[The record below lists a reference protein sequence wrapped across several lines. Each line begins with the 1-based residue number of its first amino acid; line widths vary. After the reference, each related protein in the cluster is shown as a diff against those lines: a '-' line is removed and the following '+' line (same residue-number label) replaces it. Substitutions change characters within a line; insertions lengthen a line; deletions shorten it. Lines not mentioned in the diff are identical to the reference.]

1 MIPVGQ
7 LTTLRE
13 RFRWFATEARE
24 RSELYHHLSSTLV
37 DRPEVLA
44 VLAAAHP
51 DQQRPNLLFAAVHDV
66 LLSGADDPLAE
77 HYPSVGGTRPVD
89 AGTTERFA
97 VFVQQFADPI
107 DQRIRTRATQTNEPG
122 RAAGLRPALAWVAGP
137 DRPLALVELGGSAG
151 LLLHLDRYRYRFGD
165 VEVGPAD
172 ARVRIEPQLRGTR
185 PEQLEFGRVAAR
197 TGIDRAPLSP
207 AAPDDARWLQACV
220 WPEDLPRMRR
230 LADALE
236 VATVH
241 GDVHQVRGDLVDH
254 LVPAVHAAPAD
265 ALVCVLHSAA
275 LAYLSPADRAAVE
288 QQLDEL
294 GTERDLAR
302 VGLEGGGFDPFIT
315 LEAGLPDP
323 AMGAERFVLGATT
336 WRDGHREDRL
346 LARMQPHGVWL
357 DWLGGAGPVQRAPP
371 G

>member
-1 MIPVGQ
+1 MIVNEQ
-7 LTTLRE
+7 LGTLRE

-24 RSELYHHLSSTLV
+24 RSELYHHLSATLA
-37 DRPEVLA
+37 DRPEVME

-51 DQQRPNLLFAAVHDV
+51 NQQRPNLLFAAVHDV

-77 HYPSVGGTRPVD
+77 YYPSVGGTRPVGAD
-89 AGTTERFA
+89 TTERFA
-97 VFVQQFADPI
+97 AFVRRFADPI

-122 RAAGLRPALAWVAGP
+122 RAAGLRPALASVAGS
-137 DRPLALVELGGSAG
+137 DRPLALVELGCSAG

-165 VEVGPAD
+165 VEVGPAG
-172 ARVRIEPQLRGTR
+172 AQVHIEPQLRGAR
-185 PEQLEFGRVAAR
+185 PEQLEIGRVAAR

-207 AAPDDARWLQACV
+207 TAPDDARWLQACV

-230 LADALE
+230 LADALDI
-236 VATVH
+236 AAAH
-241 GDVHQVRGDLVDH
+241 MDVHQVRGDLIDH
-254 LVPAVHAAPAD
+254 LAPTVRAAPAD

-275 LAYLSPADRAAVE
+275 LAYLGGQDRTAVE
-288 QQLDEL
+288 RQLDEL

-302 VGLEGGGFDPFIT
+302 VGLEGGGFDPFLT
-315 LEAGLPDP
+315 LEADLPDP

-336 WRDGHREDRL
+336 WQDGYREDRL
-346 LARMQPHGVWL
+346 LARMQPHGAWL
-357 DWLGGAGPVQRAPP
+357 DWLGEAGPVQRSTT